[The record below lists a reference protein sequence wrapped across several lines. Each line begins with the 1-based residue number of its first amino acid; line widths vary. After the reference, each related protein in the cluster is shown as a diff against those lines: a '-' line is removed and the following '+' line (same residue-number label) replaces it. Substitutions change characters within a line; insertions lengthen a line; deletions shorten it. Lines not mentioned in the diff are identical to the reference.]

1 MFQRALNGRLPEQL
15 ILSHDLIEGAHVRVG
30 LASDIELLDD
40 FPTDYIA
47 YSGRQHR
54 WVRGDWQIARWC
66 LPKVPGPDG
75 TRVDNPLSIFNRWK
89 IFDNLRRSMV
99 PAGLIAFLA
108 ASWCSTPVM
117 GLTASATVGFLLVF
131 PLLSRSVSCLT
142 TRPWPGTMSWRELGH
157 DAARMVVEI
166 SLTPYQAIR
175 SLDAVFKVWHRQM
188 VSGRH
193 LLQWAPALVPSSK
206 SAGRAR
212 AFWALL
218 SLISLAAVCLAVA
231 VVLFSPGNLMAAA
244 PFLVLWML
252 CPLPGWW
259 LNQNPRPLTP
269 GTEMPVEDAAML
281 REVAR
286 QTWRYFAEFMG
297 PETSWLPP
305 DNFQVSPNAA
315 LALRTSPT
323 NIGLGLLGIEA
334 AYDFGFLTIDL
345 VVERTRNTLATVTAL
360 ERYKGHLL
368 NWYDISTLEPLEPRY
383 VSTVDSGNLLASLW
397 GLETGLAEIL
407 GEPLIGP
414 RSLSGLDDTLRLLR
428 KALSS
433 ADDNQPRTDLIET
446 LARAFRDPPKRM
458 DEIIRRLRSAMAPAQ
473 QLAARIRQDESTP
486 EEATYWAGQI
496 ESQVASWIA
505 LVERYL
511 SWVELLDHET
521 DGIADLGGPDTHAA
535 LLLSLAQA
543 PSLRELAAGKCASL
557 NALMEHYP
565 TDNDNPQSQG
575 HRMAALKDEM
585 AKAQWLAGE
594 TLAQAKETMH
604 EMRALGEG
612 MGMGF
617 LYDAQRRLFSIGYN
631 VREQRLDSS
640 YYDLLAS
647 EARLASFVA
656 IARGDVPNNH
666 WLAMSRPFG
675 SVRGHRVLLSWS
687 GTMFEYLLPLLLQ
700 RSFPYSL
707 LDNACRQAL
716 SVQKE
721 YAERLGVPWGVSEA
735 AFSDLDADGTYQY
748 QAFGVP
754 GLGLKRGL
762 ADSLVVSPYSTL
774 LALAIDPKAAL
785 SQTSGPWKG
794 SDCMGPTALW
804 RRLITAGR
812 NVGPGNRA

>member
-1 MFQRALNGRLPEQL
+1 
-15 ILSHDLIEGAHVRVG
+15 
-30 LASDIELLDD
+30 
-40 FPTDYIA
+40 
-47 YSGRQHR
+47 
-54 WVRGDWQIARWC
+54 
-66 LPKVPGPDG
+66 
-75 TRVDNPLSIFNRWK
+75 
-89 IFDNLRRSMV
+89 
-99 PAGLIAFLA
+99 
-108 ASWCSTPVM
+108 
-117 GLTASATVGFLLVF
+117 
-131 PLLSRSVSCLT
+131 
-142 TRPWPGTMSWRELGH
+142 
-157 DAARMVVEI
+157 
-166 SLTPYQAIR
+166 
-175 SLDAVFKVWHRQM
+175 
-188 VSGRH
+188 
-193 LLQWAPALVPSSK
+193 
-206 SAGRAR
+206 
-212 AFWALL
+212 
-218 SLISLAAVCLAVA
+218 
-231 VVLFSPGNLMAAA
+231 MAAA

-259 LNQNPRPLTP
+259 LNQTPRPLTA
-269 GTEMPVEDAAML
+269 GKEMLVEDAAML

-305 DNFQVSPNAA
+305 DNFQVSPKAA

-360 ERYKGHLL
+360 ERYNGHLL

-397 GLETGLAEIL
+397 ALETGLAEIL
-407 GEPLIGP
+407 GAPIIGP
-414 RSLSGLDDTLRLLR
+414 RCLSGLDDALRLLR
-428 KALSS
+428 KALAS
-433 ADDNQPRTDLIET
+433 ADDNQQRTDLTET
-446 LARAFRDPPKRM
+446 LASAFSDPPKRM

-473 QLAARIRQDESTP
+473 QLAARVRQDESTP

-496 ESQVASWIA
+496 EAQVASWIA

-511 SWVELLDHET
+511 SWVELLDHEFA
-521 DGIADLGGPDTHAA
+521 GIAGLEGPDTHAA
-535 LLLSLAQA
+535 LLLALAQT
-543 PSLRELAAGKCASL
+543 PSLRELATGECVSL
-557 NALMEHYP
+557 NAFWEHQS
-565 TDNDNPQSQG
+565 TANDQAQG
-575 HRMAALKDEM
+575 HRIKALKDEM

-594 TLAQAKETMH
+594 TLAQAKEAIH
-604 EMRALGEG
+604 GMRALGEG

-656 IARGDVPNNH
+656 IARGEVPNNH

-721 YAERLGVPWGVSEA
+721 YAERLGVPGVSPKLRSVSLMRKGPISTRPSGSPIWGSNA
-735 AFSDLDADGTYQY
+735 AWLIHWSCRPIRRF
-748 QAFGVP
+748 
-754 GLGLKRGL
+754 
-762 ADSLVVSPYSTL
+762 
-774 LALAIDPKAAL
+774 
-785 SQTSGPWKG
+785 
-794 SDCMGPTALW
+794 W
-804 RRLITAGR
+804 R
-812 NVGPGNRA
+812 